1 MNASPSDVL
10 AAVQIN
16 PGQTL
21 RMAREA
27 KGMEVA
33 DAARSLNMSESMLRN
48 VEAGAFDKL
57 NGHTFAR
64 GYVRAYAK
72 LLGLDQE
79 QLVTAFDRYTGTD
92 ATGSEVRTLGRL
104 EEPVR
109 VSQNLM
115 RMLSVAVLAGG
126 ALLTYL
132 VWPEKAVEKAAS
144 EIGIEHVEVE
154 SADGTTQ
161 IHLLDEPEDQAVAE
175 ANKSAEIEPTPA
187 AAELSAPGTPAVAA
201 GELTVPP
208 APAALTSAPAVPV
221 APAPATPATP
231 AVAVPPAAAPAV
243 SDVAPVAPVAPAAA
257 APVASQPPVAQAV
270 PAGQALVQVQ
280 FSADCW
286 TQLTDADG
294 KVLFSALKRKGE
306 LLELAG
312 KPPFELR
319 LGYARGAQV
328 SLNGQ
333 PVDVAPFTSGETA
346 RMKLGQ

>member
-27 KGMEVA
+27 RGMDVA
-33 DAARSLNMSESMLRN
+33 EAARSLNMSESMLRN
-48 VEAGAFDKL
+48 VEAGAFGKL

-92 ATGSEVRTLGRL
+92 ATGSEVRALGRL

-175 ANKSAEIEPTPA
+175 ANKPTEVEPAPA
-187 AAELSAPGTPAVAA
+187 TAELSAPETPAVTA
-201 GELTVPP
+201 GEMASPL
-208 APAALTSAPAVPV
+208 APAAPASAPAVTVDPNSV
-221 APAPATPATP
+221 TPA
-231 AVAVPPAAAPAV
+231 AVIPPAAASVVPD
-243 SDVAPVAPVAPAAA
+243 SAPVAPVAAAPAAT
-257 APVASQPPVAQAV
+257 QPQAV

-306 LLELAG
+306 LLELTG

>member
-79 QLVTAFDRYTGTD
+79 QLVSAFDRYTGTD

-115 RMLSVAVLAGG
+115 RMLSIAVLAGG

-132 VWPEKAVEKAAS
+132 VWPEKAVEKAVT

-161 IHLLDEPEDQAVAE
+161 IHMLDEPEDQAVAE
-175 ANKSAEIEPTPA
+175 ANKTAESEPQPET
-187 AAELSAPGTPAVAA
+187 T
-201 GELTVPP
+201 ELT
-208 APAALTSAPAVPV
+208 APANAVVAPTETAALQTMA
-221 APAPATPATP
+221 APAPADP
-231 AVAVPPAAAPAV
+231 VAVTPVAPTAAMPPAAATAAPA
-243 SDVAPVAPVAPAAA
+243 VAPVASA
-257 APVASQPPVAQAV
+257 APVSAAPEAAQPVVAQAV

-280 FSADCW
+280 FTADCW

-294 KVLFSALKRKGE
+294 KVLFSALKRKGDS
-306 LLELAG
+306 LELAG

-333 PVDVAPFTSGETA
+333 PVDVTPFTSGETA

>member
-27 KGMEVA
+27 KGMDVA
-33 DAARSLNMSESMLRN
+33 EAARSLNMSESMLRN

-92 ATGSEVRTLGRL
+92 ATGSEVRALGRL

-175 ANKSAEIEPTPA
+175 ANKPAEVEPAPA
-187 AAELSAPGTPAVAA
+187 TAELSAPETPAVAA
-201 GELTVPP
+201 SEMAAPL
-208 APAALTSAPAVPV
+208 APAAPASAPAVTV
-221 APAPATPATP
+221 APTPATP
-231 AVAVPPAAAPAV
+231 AAAIPPAAASVVPD
-243 SDVAPVAPVAPAAA
+243 SAPVAPVAAAPAAT
-257 APVASQPPVAQAV
+257 QPQAV

>member
-27 KGMEVA
+27 KGMDVA
-33 DAARSLNMSESMLRN
+33 EAARSLNMSESMLRN

-92 ATGSEVRTLGRL
+92 ATGSEVRALGRL

-175 ANKSAEIEPTPA
+175 ANKPAEVEPAPA
-187 AAELSAPGTPAVAA
+187 TAELSAPETPAVAA
-201 GELTVPP
+201 SEMAAPL
-208 APAALTSAPAVPV
+208 APAAPASAPAVTV
-221 APAPATPATP
+221 APTPATP
-231 AVAVPPAAAPAV
+231 AAAIPPAAASVVPD
-243 SDVAPVAPVAPAAA
+243 SAPVAPVAAAPAAT
-257 APVASQPPVAQAV
+257 QPQAV

-333 PVDVAPFTSGETA
+333 PVDVTPFTSGETA

>member
-33 DAARSLNMSESMLRN
+33 EAARSLNMSESMLRN

-175 ANKSAEIEPTPA
+175 ANKPAEVEPAPA
-187 AAELSAPGTPAVAA
+187 TAELSAPETPAVAA
-201 GELTVPP
+201 SEMTAPL
-208 APAALTSAPAVPV
+208 APAAPASVPVVPV
-221 APAPATPATP
+221 APTPVTPA
-231 AVAVPPAAAPAV
+231 AAIPPAAASVVP
-243 SDVAPVAPVAPAAA
+243 DA
-257 APVASQPPVAQAV
+257 APVAHVTAAPAATQPQAV

>member
-187 AAELSAPGTPAVAA
+187 VAELSSPGTPAVAA

-221 APAPATPATP
+221 APAPATP

-257 APVASQPPVAQAV
+257 APVASQPPVALAV